1 MKKKNELFGFKV
13 EQFKGP
19 KIRESDGWEHYTEE
33 YEFGFITTNL
43 NGEDERLEQILFT
56 APASM
61 YYSKCTCGYDVGDDY
76 LLVFESIT
84 YHPCSSCGMFH
95 EITLRSNKNEFRKLF
110 V

>member
-19 KIRESDGWEHYTEE
+19 KIRELDGWEHHTEE

-61 YYSKCTCGYDVGDDY
+61 YLS
-76 LLVFESIT
+76 LI
-84 YHPCSSCGMFH
+84 H
-95 EITLRSNKNEFRKLF
+95 I
-110 V
+110 